1 VTHALYLI
9 VAGLPVDVTVLARL
23 VTPQS
28 SDSTEQTS
36 GFGTP
41 GTYFPVVDEGFY
53 VMLKPLS
60 VGTHTLT
67 IHEEFLS
74 FDVVL
79 DVTYHLTVVP
89 LPLP

>member
-1 VTHALYLI
+1 VTNAIYLI
-9 VAGLPVDVTVLARL
+9 VAGLPVDVKVLARL

-28 SDSTEQTS
+28 SDSLEQTS

-41 GTYFPVVDEGFY
+41 GTYFPVGDEGFY
-53 VMLKPLS
+53 VMLKPLP
-60 VGTHTLT
+60 VGEHTLT
-67 IHEEFLS
+67 LHGEFPS

-89 LPLP
+89 LPRP